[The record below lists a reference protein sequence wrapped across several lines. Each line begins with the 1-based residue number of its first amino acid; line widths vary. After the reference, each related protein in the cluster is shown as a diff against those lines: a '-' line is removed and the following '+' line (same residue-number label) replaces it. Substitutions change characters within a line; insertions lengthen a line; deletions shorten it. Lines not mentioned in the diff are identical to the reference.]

1 MKAKQYILN
10 NQRFTEEIKGIKA
23 IPGNQ
28 KKRKHNDPYS
38 MGCSKA
44 VLRGK
49 FLGIQTYLRKQKK
62 KSLKSTMK
70 QKKTSNQQP
79 NLVPKGIRKR
89 IIILSQIRRKKS

>member
-62 KSLKSTMK
+62 KSQINNET
-70 QKKTSNQQP
+70 KKTSNQQP